1 MKTGIMAALRRG
13 VVLASVFAPFL
24 VVLIVLL
31 THPSGSGIF
40 PKKNT
45 ADLLS
50 WISLVLLAAMMLGI
64 YFLTAY
70 VVFHAFERKRT
81 SRSKFAARET
91 RTGLGHSSIVVLRR

>member
-1 MKTGIMAALRRG
+1 MKTGIMAALSRG
-13 VVLASVFAPFL
+13 VVLASILAPFL

-40 PKKNT
+40 LEKNT
-45 ADLLS
+45 TNLLS

-70 VVFHAFERKRT
+70 MVFRAFERKRT
-81 SRSKFAARET
+81 SR
-91 RTGLGHSSIVVLRR
+91 